1 MIDSLEID
9 YKKIKSLVSRET
21 LKELETFRKLI
32 IMRNNDINLISSTTI
47 EASKDR
53 HIVDSAQ
60 IIDFVDKN
68 RSTCTDIGSGAG
80 LPGIVL
86 AIIMKHKNSDM
97 QFNLYEKS
105 YHKSKFL
112 EEVSRKFNLNTKVF
126 NQNIFEQE
134 NLHSEIIVAR
144 AFKPMIVILD
154 LVNKSFKKFSNIILL
169 LGKNGKSSIKEC
181 QKKWKFDYVEK
192 NSLTNEESL
201 VIKISNLKKNEK

>member
-32 IMRNNDINLISSTTI
+32 IMRNNDINLISTTTI
-47 EASKDR
+47 GASKDR

-60 IIDFVDKN
+60 IVDFVDKN
-68 RSTCTDIGSGAG
+68 SSICTDLGSGAG

-112 EEVSRKFNLNTKVF
+112 EEVSRKLNLNTKVF

-154 LVNKSFKKFSNIILL
+154 LVNKSFKKFNNIILL

-181 QKKWKFDYVEK
+181 QKKWKFDYVER

-201 VIKISNLKKNEK
+201 MIKISNLKKNEK

>member
-60 IIDFVDKN
+60 IVDFVDKN
-68 RSTCTDIGSGAG
+68 SSTCTDLGSGAG

-112 EEVSRKFNLNTKVF
+112 EEVSRKLNLNTKVF

-154 LVNKSFKKFSNIILL
+154 LVNKSFKKFNNIILL

-201 VIKISNLKKNEK
+201 MIRISNLKKNEK

>member
-47 EASKDR
+47 GASKDR

-112 EEVSRKFNLNTKVF
+112 EEVSRKLNLNTKVF
-126 NQNIFEQE
+126 NQNIFEQK

-154 LVNKSFKKFSNIILL
+154 LVNKSFEKFSNIILL

-201 VIKISNLKKNEK
+201 MIKISKLKKNEK

>member
-47 EASKDR
+47 GASKDR

-68 RSTCTDIGSGAG
+68 RSICTDLGSGAG

-112 EEVSRKFNLNTKVF
+112 EEVSRKLNLNTKVF

-134 NLHSEIIVAR
+134 NLRSEIIVAR

-154 LVNKSFKKFSNIILL
+154 LVNKSFKKFNNIILL

-181 QKKWKFDYVEK
+181 QKKWKFDYVER

-201 VIKISNLKKNEK
+201 MIKISNLKKNEK

>member
-9 YKKIKSLVSRET
+9 YKKIIPLVSRET

-47 EASKDR
+47 GASKDR

-68 RSTCTDIGSGAG
+68 VSICTDLGSGAG

-112 EEVSRKFNLNTKVF
+112 EEVSRKLNLNTKVF

-154 LVNKSFKKFSNIILL
+154 LVNKSFKKFNNIILL

-192 NSLTNEESL
+192 NSLTNEDSIM
-201 VIKISNLKKNEK
+201 IKISNLKKK